1 MDLLLRTGGEDG
13 VETCGSAVPGT
24 HTLFFIIDFIRLR
37 PSLSFHSLLLGGRII
52 ALPSGNKCSNA
63 MKTLGSTRKQEEGA
77 PFRFM
82 LCNLSN
88 ALNI

>member
-1 MDLLLRTGGEDG
+1 MDLPLRARGEDS

-37 PSLSFHSLLLGGRII
+37 PSLSFHSLRLGGMMI
-52 ALPSGNKCSNA
+52 ALPSGNKCPNA
-63 MKTLGSTRKQEEGA
+63 MKALGSARKQEEGA
-77 PFRFM
+77 PFRFL
-82 LCNLSN
+82 LCSLSN

>member
-1 MDLLLRTGGEDG
+1 MVLKRHRPWD
-13 VETCGSAVPGT
+13 T
-24 HTLFFIIDFIRLR
+24 HSFLYHDFIRLR
-37 PSLSFHSLLLGGRII
+37 PSLSFHSLRLGGRMI

-63 MKTLGSTRKQEEGA
+63 MKALGSARTQEGGA